1 MDDKELHDF
10 LEKYAKKEH
19 TEEDHEFFVKWLQ
32 SAPEKQAE
40 KILEKYTQYFEGL
53 PEDKAEL
60 RLDLIGKIEAS
71 LDELEQDTIE
81 PIKLWARFRKAIA
94 IAASFL
100 LISVLGIYFWQNSTS
115 QQAVIVKTN
124 RNEPIIKP
132 GSNKAVLSLADGTQ
146 ITLSDVPIGTISN
159 IEGLTISKVKEGELL
174 IKVTS
179 TDQGTD
185 HLNTITTPLGGQYSV
200 VLPDG
205 SHVWLNAAS
214 SLKFPSAFK
223 KSERIVELSGE
234 GYFEIAHINSSQ
246 KKALPFK
253 VMVNNSMVE
262 VLGTHFN
269 IMAYQDE
276 ESTNTTLLEGSVRVV
291 SGSESRLISPG
302 QQARV
307 SSNIQVYKVDAN
319 QAVAWKS
326 GNFNF
331 SHENIRSIMRKIAR
345 WYNVSI
351 EYRGAITKE
360 GFVGTM
366 PRSESIEDVLNTL
379 ELTGTVHFKIEG
391 RRIIVM
397 P

>member
-10 LEKYAKKEH
+10 VERYARNEHNEQAHELFIKQLHSMPENEVRKLLEEY
-19 TEEDHEFFVKWLQ
+19 
-32 SAPEKQAE
+32 SA
-40 KILEKYTQYFEGL
+40 YFEGL
-53 PEDKAEL
+53 PEYQSESFD
-60 RLDLIGKIEAS
+60 DLISKIEARI
-71 LDELEQDTIE
+71 DEQEKEQIE
-81 PIKLWARFRKAIA
+81 PVKLWPGLKKAIG
-94 IAASFL
+94 IAASVL
-100 LISVLGIYFWQNSTS
+100 LISIFGFYFWQNRAS
-115 QQAVIVKTN
+115 QQEQVSKSNIQINT
-124 RNEPIIKP
+124 IKP
-132 GSNKAVLSLADGTQ
+132 GSNKAVLSLANGTQ
-146 ITLSDVPIGTISN
+146 IALSDAPIGEISK
-159 IEGLTISKVKEGELL
+159 IEGLTISKVKEGELSV
-174 IKVTS
+174 KATS
-179 TDQGTD
+179 TDKGTS
-185 HLNTITTPLGGQYSV
+185 HLNTITTPMGGQYSV

-214 SLKFPSAFK
+214 SLKFPSSFK
-223 KSERIVELSGE
+223 KAERVVELSGE

-246 KKALPFK
+246 KKPLPFK

-269 IMAYQDE
+269 IMAYLDE

-291 SGSESRLISPG
+291 SGKESRLISPG

-307 SSNIQVYKVDAN
+307 RDNIQVLKVDAN
-319 QAVAWKS
+319 QAVAWKN
-326 GNFNF
+326 GDFNF

-351 EYRGAITKE
+351 EYKGAITKE

-366 PRSESIEDVLNTL
+366 PRSENIEEVLNTL